1 MRIKLGFT
9 ELLLLL
15 ILTLG
20 FNSYSQEHP
29 NLILTKTGVEK
40 IRASLGEVELF
51 DASLE
56 KAKQEVD
63 AEIAKNMVEN
73 RERKSGLKV
82 MRIKEV
88 KASIY

>member
-1 MRIKLGFT
+1 MFTIVDDSKEKRKYRTDNGAWIPKLYPG
-9 ELLLLL
+9 
-15 ILTLG
+15 
-20 FNSYSQEHP
+20 Y
-29 NLILTKTGVEK
+29 NLCSFSV
-40 IRASLGEVELF
+40 
-51 DASLE
+51 
-56 KAKQEVD
+56 EVD